1 MQIILPSIVIGA
13 GRNFA
18 NAVASIACRFN
29 LDALIITSGK
39 HDPNTKGY
47 NGLDGRIEHIRLD
60 SKSVLNPSSS
70 YIRRLL
76 FKELHY
82 IKDKISYGNYNTVII
97 VGDLAEKDGIAVIP
111 MLAEVFASMGKR
123 ILSFVAMPFRFEKSM
138 LFKSSIALRLLRER
152 SNCTVIIDKDAL
164 LECSPELKVN
174 ECYAIAEDVML
185 NAVYAMLGRDGSDH
199 GLYIANKAYIAKHSN
214 DNATDNVMKELLTQ
228 LYSSNA
234 DDNDVSRALVNIV
247 GSDLSINAINQ
258 ISTYVNT
265 VLGYNV
271 SVDVSMLPTDNARS
285 GVLTMYEVKRSRF
298 DSYDPLSIV
307 SNTLDFS
314 CEYGAGAL
322 AEFEER
328 LDIVDIEC

>member
-1 MQIILPSIVIGA
+1 MQIILPSIVVSA

-18 NAVASIACRFN
+18 NTAASIACRFN
-29 LDALIITSGK
+29 LDALIITSSK
-39 HDPNTKGY
+39 HDPNQGY
-47 NGLDGRIEHIRLD
+47 NRLDGRIEHVRLD

-76 FKELHY
+76 FKELPY
-82 IKDKISYGNYNTVII
+82 IKDKISYCNYNTVII
-97 VGDLAEKDGIAVIP
+97 VGDLAEKDGIAVMP

-174 ECYAIAEDVML
+174 DCYAIAEDVML
-185 NAVYAMLGRDGSDH
+185 NAVYAMLRSEGSDH
-199 GLYIANKAYIAKHSN
+199 GLYIANKAYVAKHSN

-234 DDNDVSRALVNIV
+234 DDVSRALVNIV
-247 GSDLSINAINQ
+247 GTDLSIGAINQ
-258 ISTYVNT
+258 ISTYVST

-271 SVDVSMLPTDNARS
+271 SVDVSMLSIVDDNARS
-285 GVLTMYEVKRSRF
+285 GVLTVYEVKSSRF
-298 DSYDPLSIV
+298 DSYDPLNIV
-307 SNTLDFS
+307 SKTLDFS
-314 CEYGAGAL
+314 CEYGADVL
-322 AEFEER
+322 TEFEER
-328 LDIVDIEC
+328 LDIIDIEC

>member
-1 MQIILPSIVIGA
+1 MQIILPSIVVGA

-18 NAVASIACRFN
+18 NAAASIACRFN
-29 LDALIITSGK
+29 LDALIITSSK
-39 HDPNTKGY
+39 HDPNQGY

-76 FKELHY
+76 FKGLTY
-82 IKDKISYGNYNTVII
+82 IKDKINNYNTVII

-174 ECYAIAEDVML
+174 DCYAIAEDVML
-185 NAVYAMLGRDGSDH
+185 NAVYAMLRSDGSDH
-199 GLYIANKAYIAKHSN
+199 GLYIANKAYTTKHS
-214 DNATDNVMKELLTQ
+214 NATDNVMKELLTQ

-234 DDNDVSRALVNIV
+234 DDASRALVNIV
-247 GSDLSINAINQ
+247 GSDLSIGAINQ
-258 ISTYVNT
+258 ISTYVST

-271 SVDVSMLPTDNARS
+271 SVDVSMLSTVDDNARS
-285 GVLTMYEVKRSRF
+285 GVLTVYEVKSSRF
-298 DSYDPLSIV
+298 DSYDPLNIV
-307 SNTLDFS
+307 SKTLDFS
-314 CEYGAGAL
+314 CEYGSDAL

-328 LDIVDIEC
+328 LDIIDIEC